1 MTPKGCLWQA
11 RVFLQEQGGTLP
23 PFVGKQRD
31 ERLVWVDA
39 ALCRWVAFRFSQD
52 EERSFI
58 LYKLGLFA
66 CFFLNTVC
74 LGSEPLTISRAFA
87 LSISQGSVCVY
98 GCGGGVNGCGGE

>member
-1 MTPKGCLWQA
+1 M
-11 RVFLQEQGGTLP
+11 
-23 PFVGKQRD
+23 
-31 ERLVWVDA
+31 DA

-52 EERSFI
+52 EELSFI

-87 LSISQGSVCVY
+87 LVSLKAVCVY
-98 GCGGGVNGCGGE
+98 GCVGVYGYMCV